1 MNKLSRS
8 TPRPAGIDVSQ
19 QTLDVAVR
27 DHDGNE
33 RTAQFDNTA
42 SGHRQL
48 LRWLIKGGR
57 AARVVL
63 EATGVYSIDL
73 ALALHAANR
82 VEVMVVNPRA
92 ARKFAEAC
100 LQRSRTDATMAVAL
114 REYAA
119 RMEFVPWVPP
129 AESVRDL
136 RAIARRSVALTDEL
150 TGEQNRAHAAAAST
164 ATPAVVV
171 NDIAVNVR
179 HLQRRLAE
187 LQRHA
192 LALIQTHP
200 DLSQAYHHLTSVRG
214 IAATSAIQLLG
225 ELLVLPADMTVRQW
239 VAHSGLDVRHVT
251 SGTSVHTVPRISKQG
266 NAHLRR
272 ALYMPALVAVR
283 YEPHVRLFYEQLLAT
298 GKKPLQ
304 ALVAV
309 MRKLLHAIYGMLKT
323 NTDFDGSKFRKL
335 PEAGAASLGA

>member
-1 MNKLSRS
+1 MNKLAKS
-8 TPRPAGIDVSQ
+8 PPAPAGVDVSQ
-19 QTLDVAVR
+19 RTLDVAVR
-27 DHDGNE
+27 DHGGNE
-33 RTAQFDNTA
+33 RAAQFDNTA
-42 SGHRQL
+42 AGHHQL
-48 LRWLIKGGR
+48 IRWLTKGGK

-63 EATGVYSIDL
+63 EATGVYSLDV
-73 ALALHAANR
+73 AVALHAAKR
-82 VEVMVVNPRA
+82 IEVMVVNPRA

-100 LQRSRTDATMAVAL
+100 LQRSSTDATMAVAL

-119 RMEFVPWVPP
+119 RMAFVPWVPP
-129 AESVRDL
+129 AESVRHL
-136 RAIARRSVALTDEL
+136 RAIARRIAALTDER
-150 TGEQNRAHAAAAST
+150 TSEQNRAHAGAASA

-171 NDIAVNVR
+171 NDIAVNLR

-187 LQRHA
+187 LHRQAR
-192 LALIQTHP
+192 ALIHNDPALT
-200 DLSQAYHHLTSVRG
+200 QAYHRLTSVRG

-251 SGTSVHTVPRISKQG
+251 SGTSVHRTPRISKQG
-266 NAHLRR
+266 NAHVRR
-272 ALYMPALVAVR
+272 ALYMPALVAAQH
-283 YEPHVRLFYEQLLAT
+283 EPHVRAFYEQLLAA

-323 NTDFDGSKFRKL
+323 NTDFDGSKFRRL
-335 PEAGAASLGA
+335 PQMAAQGA

>member
-1 MNKLSRS
+1 MNKLAQR
-8 TPRPAGIDVSQ
+8 TPAPAGVDVSQ
-19 QTLDVAVR
+19 RTLDVAVR
-27 DHDGNE
+27 DQCGTD

-42 SGHRQL
+42 TGHRQL
-48 LRWLIKGGR
+48 IRWLGQGGQ
-57 AARVVL
+57 AVRVVL
-63 EATGVYSIDL
+63 EATGVYSLDL
-73 ALALHAANR
+73 AVALHAANR
-82 VEVMVVNPRA
+82 IEVMVVNPRA
-92 ARKFAEAC
+92 ARQFAQAC
-100 LQRSRTDATMAVAL
+100 LQRSSTDATMAVAL

-129 AESVRDL
+129 AEPVRHL
-136 RAIARRSVALTDEL
+136 RALARRIVVLTDEW
-150 TGEQNRAHAAAAST
+150 TSEQNRAHAAAAST
-164 ATPAVVV
+164 TTPAVVI

-179 HLQRRLAE
+179 HLQRRRAVLHR
-187 LQRHA
+187 QA
-192 LALIQTHP
+192 LAMIQADSELTR
-200 DLSQAYHHLTSVRG
+200 AYHHLTSVRG

-251 SGTSVHTVPRISKQG
+251 SGTSVHKIPRISKQG
-266 NAHLRR
+266 NSHLRR

-283 YEPHVRLFYEQLLAT
+283 HEPHVRAFYEQLLAA

-323 NTDFDGSKFRKL
+323 NTDFDGSKFRRL
-335 PEAGAASLGA
+335 PEAKAA